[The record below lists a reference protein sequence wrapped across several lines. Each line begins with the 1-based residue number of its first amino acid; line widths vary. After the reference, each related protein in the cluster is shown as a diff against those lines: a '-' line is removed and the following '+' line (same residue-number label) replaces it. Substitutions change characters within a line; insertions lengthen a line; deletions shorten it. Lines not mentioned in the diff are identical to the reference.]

1 MGTGGGMCQSSSF
14 GNMGRSHLRR
24 I

>member
-1 MGTGGGMCQSSSF
+1 MGTGGGMCLSSSF